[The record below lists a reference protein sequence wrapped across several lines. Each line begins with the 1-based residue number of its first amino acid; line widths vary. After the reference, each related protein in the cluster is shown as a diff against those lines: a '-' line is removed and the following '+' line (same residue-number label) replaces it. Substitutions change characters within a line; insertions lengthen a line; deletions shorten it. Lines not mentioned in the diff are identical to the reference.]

1 MPTSPRRKAGVSLF
15 AKLAVLCAALLLALS
30 VHAQVS
36 STTSVS
42 GVITDQAGA
51 LVAGADITL
60 TDVATTTSQ
69 TTTSNDVGRYVFPV
83 VGPGVYNLSV
93 NKTGFRIAKVSNQ
106 TVTVGTPLTL
116 NVALSVGAATETVE
130 VTATGTVL
138 QTTNATV
145 GTVVEHQ
152 ELLTMPNLSRDVSS
166 LVTLQPGI
174 TLGGNSAGESSD
186 QNTFILDGGTIT
198 DDMSGDN
205 NVYIPSFAASVNGM
219 GSSGGPPTG
228 ASPSGVIPTP
238 TDTIEE
244 FKTSSTGQTADYNG
258 AGGSETVMA
267 TKKGTNDLHGSA
279 YEFYNNPR
287 VGGANSWD
295 NNHKGIGV
303 AASHYNR
310 FGATAGGP
318 ITRKRFLGGEWF
330 VFGAYEG
337 FRDPTSQTFER
348 NYPSPLMR
356 SGMMFVNNFIIN
368 LNNAPTPV
376 PTGMGAS
383 AYTAMHNILPGTM
396 IPAQSAYCTVPGN
409 GITAGCSIPGTNS
422 FIAQGASVTGSSGLL
437 DPRMLGLSSQ
447 MCTGGAANNGACSGG
462 LWHDV
467 PLPNDYSS
475 GDPGNTAGF
484 IGTLAVP
491 QTSNFGVL
499 RIDHDFG
506 SKWHFN
512 STYHYYRLDR
522 IVSNQVDVSGILSG
536 ANPANP
542 VFGYQSTAVRPQVPW
557 FYTAQLS
564 TNFTN
569 SITNQLSY
577 SGTRNWWA
585 YSTKGSIPDVA
596 GFPAAFEPGGE
607 TSGDFAPFNTNNQS
621 TRTRYWNGH
630 DNLVNDN
637 LTWLKGNH
645 LLSFGGSWERNN
657 LTHQRTDNGG
667 SINIFEQYLMGQ
679 GTGTSFSAMGI
690 NAAGDVPQVAG
701 TNVVTSN
708 KYADYYTMILGMVTG
723 TQQLFTRQVG
733 PLSTA
738 TTGGLPLNTI
748 SSCANPG
755 ILTDTVCHSTPPA
768 LENSIVP
775 TYNIYVSDS
784 WHIKPTVTLTY
795 GLGYTVELP
804 PFNSSGAQDILVDQS
819 GNPVNMAD
827 YMNARNAAAL
837 QGQAY
842 DPILGFATI
851 NNVSGS
857 PKYPYN
863 PYYGGLSPR
872 VAVAWNPSFD
882 SGFMGKVLGHGDTV
896 VRAGWTRI
904 SGRLNGVDNILVPI
918 LAPGLMQTAVCH
930 GPVALGPGAGT
941 CGSTPANNFRVG
953 VDGTVAA
960 LPPPSVAGLP
970 SNALPQPWFPG
981 VNDVGT
987 GSGGTLDP
995 SFRPNRSDEFTL
1007 SVQRQIGRK
1016 VQIEVGYIGRIIRNE
1031 FQEYDL
1037 NAVPFNMTLGGESFA
1052 KAWANIET
1060 QTNFGANN
1068 NFQVQPFFEAA
1079 LGTVPGAFAPGGYC
1093 YNATAGAPFSSCTAA
1108 FVSNEGN
1115 NGAGNMGIADVWS
1128 AWTDVSTT
1136 GSWVMGRTM
1145 INDPVTPKAGL
1156 PASIGLNGQTTD
1168 IIPNGSNGW
1177 GNYNAVYFT
1186 MSFSDFHGLTL
1197 RQNFTYGRALGTTSV
1212 VQASSSFTEPDPY
1225 DLHNDY
1231 GLQPFSQKYNYNLYF
1246 HYALPLFRNQ
1256 NSFAGKI
1263 LGGWAITPIFVA
1275 YSGFPLEINTG
1286 SGDAGGFGETDAGA
1300 SNGSDENGI
1309 IVGNLNYSNTRH
1321 ANIPGG
1327 NFNGQNVGTA
1337 GAHQNV
1343 FANPIQA
1350 FQQFREP
1357 ILGLDTNIT
1366 SFPLYGLPVWNLDA
1380 TLTKDFK
1387 ITERFSFEFY
1397 LAAQNILNH
1406 MQPNDPVFDLSDPTT
1421 FGVLGGSGNVQA
1433 SVPRNLQWGL
1443 RVTF

>member
-1 MPTSPRRKAGVSLF
+1 MPTSPRSKAGVSLF

-42 GVITDQAGA
+42 GTITDQAGA
-51 LVAGADITL
+51 LVAGAEVTL
-60 TDVATTTSQ
+60 TDVATTTAQ

-93 NKTGFRIAKVSNQ
+93 NKSGFRVAKVSKQ

-130 VTATGTVL
+130 VTATGTIL

-152 ELLTMPNLSRDVSS
+152 ELLTMPNLSRDVST

-174 TLGGNSAGESSD
+174 SLSGNSAGEASD

-205 NVYIPSFAASVNGM
+205 NVYIPSFAANVAGM
-219 GSSGGPPTG
+219 GGSGGAPTG
-228 ASPSGVIPTP
+228 AAPSGVVPTP

-267 TKKGTNDLHGSA
+267 TKKGTNDLHGSL

-295 NNHKGIGV
+295 NNLTGTPI
-303 AASHYNR
+303 AAGHYNR

-318 ITRKRFLGGEWF
+318 ITRKKFLGGEWF
-330 VFGAYEG
+330 VFGGYEG
-337 FRDPTSQTFER
+337 FRDPTSVTFER
-348 NYPSPLMR
+348 NYPTPLLR
-356 SGMMFVNNFIIN
+356 SGMMFVNGMIMN
-368 LNNAPTPV
+368 LNNFAVPV
-376 PTGMGAS
+376 PTGMGAK
-383 AYTAMHNILPGTM
+383 AYTTMNNVVPGTM
-396 IPAQSAYCTVPGN
+396 IPAQSAYCTKPGN
-409 GITAGCSIPGTNS
+409 GITGGCAVTGGG
-422 FIAQGASVTGSSGLL
+422 FVAQGASITSPAGTL
-437 DPRMLGLSSQ
+437 DPRNLGLNSD
-447 MCTGGAANNGACSGG
+447 MCTGGATNNGACSGG

-467 PLPNDYSS
+467 PLPNDYNV
-475 GDPGNTAGF
+475 GDGGNTAGF
-484 IGTLAVP
+484 KGTLPLP

-499 RIDHDFG
+499 RVDHDFG
-506 SKWHFN
+506 AKWHFN

-536 ANPANP
+536 ANPTTP
-542 VFGYQSTAVRPQVPW
+542 SFGYVSTAVRPQIPW

-564 TNFTN
+564 TN
-569 SITNQLSY
+569 ITNNLTNDLHY

-585 YSTKGSIPDVA
+585 YITDGSLPNFA

-630 DNLVNDN
+630 DNLVGDN
-637 LTWLKGNH
+637 LSWLKGNH

-679 GTGTSFSAMGI
+679 GTGTSFSSMGI
-690 NAAGDVPQVAG
+690 NATTSGPLG
-701 TNVVTSN
+701 TSFIPDTISSTA

-723 TQQLFTRQVG
+723 TQQLFTRQIG
-733 PLSTA
+733 S
-738 TTGGLPLNTI
+738 GGLPLNAS
-748 SSCANPG
+748 SSCANAK
-755 ILTDTVCHSTPPA
+755 ILTSALCSTTPPA

-775 TYNIYVSDS
+775 TYNIYFSDS

-795 GLGYTVELP
+795 GLGYTVEMP
-804 PFNSSGAQDILVDQS
+804 PFNATGAQDILVDQS
-819 GNPVNMAD
+819 GNPVNMQD

-842 DPILGFATI
+842 DPMLGFATI
-851 NNVSGS
+851 GNVTGH

-863 PYYGGLSPR
+863 PFYLGLSPR
-872 VAVAWNPSFD
+872 VAIAWNPNFD

-896 VRAGWTRI
+896 IRGSYSRI

-930 GPVALGPGAGT
+930 GPTTGGA
-941 CGSTPANNFRVG
+941 CGSTPNNNFRVG
-953 VDGTVAA
+953 TDGINAFNIPA
-960 LPPPSVAGLP
+960 SVNTG
-970 SNALPQPWFPG
+970 NVLPQPWFPG
-981 VNDVGT
+981 FNDVST

-995 SFRPNRSDEFTL
+995 AFQPNTSDEFNL
-1007 SVQRQIGRK
+1007 SIQRQLGRK
-1016 VQIEVGYIGRIIRNE
+1016 IQIEVGYIGRRIRNE

-1037 NAVPFNMTLGGESFA
+1037 NAVPVNMTLGGESFA

-1060 QTNFGANN
+1060 ETNFGANN
-1068 NFQVQPFFEAA
+1068 NFQIQPFFEAA
-1079 LGTVPGAFAPGGYC
+1079 LKPAYC
-1093 YNATAGAPFSSCTAA
+1093 AGFTSCTAA
-1108 FVSNEGN
+1108 FVANEG
-1115 NGAGNMGIADVWS
+1115 GAGTGNMTAADVWS

-1136 GSWVMGRTM
+1136 GNWVMGRTM
-1145 INDPVTPKAGL
+1145 LNDPITPKAGL
-1156 PASIGLNGQTTD
+1156 NPAIGANGQTTD
-1168 IIPNGSNGW
+1168 IIPNGSNGY
-1177 GNYNAVYFT
+1177 GNYNAVYLT
-1186 MSFSDFHGLTL
+1186 MSFSAWHGLTL
-1197 RQNFTYGRALGTTSV
+1197 RQNFTVGKALGTTSV
-1212 VQASSSFTEPDPY
+1212 VQASSSFTDPDPY
-1225 DLHNDY
+1225 NLANDY
-1231 GLQPFSQKYNYNLYF
+1231 GRQPFDQKYNYNLYF
-1246 HYALPLFRNQ
+1246 HYDLPFFRNQ
-1256 NSFAGKI
+1256 NSLVGKV

-1275 YSGFPLEINTG
+1275 YSGLPLEINTG
-1286 SGDAGGFGETDAGA
+1286 SADAGGFGETDAGA

-1309 IVGNLNYSNTRH
+1309 IIGNLNYNNSRKSGITGTNGIGTS
-1321 ANIPGG
+1321 GS
-1327 NFNGQNVGTA
+1327 GQNIFT
-1337 GAHQNV
+1337 
-1343 FANPIQA
+1343 NPAQA

-1357 ILGLDTNIT
+1357 ILGLDTNI
-1366 SFPLYGLPVWNLDA
+1366 SAESLSGLPVWNLDA
-1380 TLTKDFK
+1380 TLTKDFR
-1387 ITERFSFEFY
+1387 ITERFNFEFY

-1406 MQPNDPVFDLSDPTT
+1406 MQPNDPLFDLSDPTT
-1421 FGVLGGSGNVQA
+1421 FGVLGGGGSVQA